1 MSNLAGLTGY
11 RGNNVRVEAV
21 LDRGKWSILGWMT
34 PIVGLLLIF
43 WFSWLRVDLSSGQ
56 PICEGH
62 VGEIYGDAQV
72 GQTFAA
78 PYSGLYR
85 VDVLLL
91 TYRRINT
98 HDLVF
103 HLKKSPKDEEDL
115 LKVTINAHEIKD
127 GAYFG
132 FTFPR
137 IPGSAGKTFFFYL
150 DSPGSVPGDAIT
162 VCSKGGET
170 YAKGTAYLNGSPM
183 KRDLTF
189 VAHYRPGL
197 WETTN
202 VVLDRLVEN
211 KPSIW
216 GDWRLYLYLVF
227 LYLVLISLLVGRIME
242 AGLSEQGM
250 AQETDRQLEVSQ
262 RDGSV

>member
-1 MSNLAGLTGY
+1 M
-11 RGNNVRVEAV
+11 
-21 LDRGKWSILGWMT
+21 
-34 PIVGLLLIF
+34 VGLLLIC
-43 WFSWLRVDLSSGQ
+43 WFSWLKVDLSSGQ
-56 PICEGH
+56 PICEEH
-62 VGEIYGDAQV
+62 VGEIYGDTQV

-78 PYSGLYR
+78 PYPDLYR

-91 TYRRINT
+91 TYGRINT
-98 HDLVF
+98 EDIVF
-103 HLKKSPKDEEDL
+103 HLKTSPKDEEDL
-115 LKVTINAHEIKD
+115 LKVTINAREVTD

-137 IPGSAGKTFFFYL
+137 IPDSAGKSFFFYL
-150 DSPGSVPGDAIT
+150 DSPESVPGDAIT
-162 VCSKGGET
+162 VGSKDGDSYT
-170 YAKGTAYLNGSPM
+170 KGTAYVNGSPRE
-183 KRDLTF
+183 RDLTF

-197 WETTN
+197 WEITN

-216 GDWRLYLYLVF
+216 GDWRLHLSLAF
-227 LYLVLISLLVGRIME
+227 LYIALLGLLFGRIME

-250 AQETDRQLEVSQ
+250 APEADRQLEVSQ